1 MKKTIYLFLAVICI
15 FSFASCGKQKTE
27 KINTNDSSEETKID
41 LETVIKE
48 SKEDFRSYVVKYGC
62 GNTSVNDE
70 TVDEIFERYLTLSSE
85 NKTLK
90 YDDHDD
96 ILIHDDILANQAK
109 VSVEPKVI
117 LESISRN
124 LGLGETFIFKIDNSS
139 VGTDSYSTDE
149 IEATWSIDRN
159 TLIGSKHIE
168 VLFEIK

>member
-27 KINTNDSSEETKID
+27 KVNTNDSSEETKID
-41 LETVIKE
+41 LEAVIAE
-48 SKEDFRSYVVKYGC
+48 SKEDFVSYASRYGKY
-62 GNTSVNDE
+62 VNDE
-70 TVDEIFERYLTLSSE
+70 TVDEIFERYLTLSSD

-90 YDDHDD
+90 YDDNDD
-96 ILIHDDILANQAK
+96 ILIKQ
-109 VSVEPKVI
+109 VVVVETKVI
-117 LESISRN
+117 LESISKN
-124 LGLGETFIFKIDNSS
+124 LGLGETFIFKIDNSP

-159 TLIGSKHIE
+159 TLIGYKHIE